1 MDGLRD
7 REEADSLAVTGLGIL
22 WVRQHGF
29 TIDRPHGLGD
39 DYLLL
44 RFYTPMLVRTA
55 AGVVHGEPGDCLLY
69 EPTFPQWYTGRG
81 VGFIDDWVHI
91 TSRGMPEI
99 IRRYQVPVNTL
110 FRPRELD
117 FFSPSIEAIS
127 REQRRR
133 ELFWRDSVR
142 MLVEQLLMR
151 LGRMVNEREVPNL
164 RIERQVHADALR
176 SVRMHVH
183 GRLEEG
189 WTVAR
194 MAQLAH
200 MSASRFGV
208 LYKRV
213 LGVSPAEDLIEARLA
228 RAQELLTNS
237 GMSVGE
243 VAARTG
249 FKSPSYFSCLFHRRV
264 GAAPTEYRGR
274 DLGEG
279 NRAEAAGE
287 DAPAGV

>member
-7 REEADSLAVTGLGIL
+7 GEEADSLAVTRLGVL
-22 WVRQHGF
+22 WVRQQGF
-29 TIDRPHGLGD
+29 TIDRPRGLGE
-39 DYLLL
+39 YLLL
-44 RFYTPMLVRTA
+44 RFYTPMLVGTT

-69 EPTFPQWYTGRG
+69 DPTFAQWYTGRG

-91 TSRGMPEI
+91 TSRGMPEL
-99 IRRYQVPVNTL
+99 IRRYRLPVNML

-117 FFSPSIEAIS
+117 FFSPTLQAIS
-127 REQRRR
+127 REQHRR

-151 LGRMVNEREVPNL
+151 LGRMVNEPELPNPETKRL
-164 RIERQVHADALR
+164 FHPDALR

-183 GRLEEG
+183 ERLEER
-189 WTVAR
+189 WTVAS

-200 MSASRFGV
+200 MSPSRFAV
-208 LYKRV
+208 NYRTV

-237 GMSVGE
+237 GMSVGQ
-243 VAARTG
+243 VAAQTG
-249 FKSPSYFSCLFHRRV
+249 FKSPSYFSRSFRRRV
-264 GAAPTEYRGR
+264 GTTPTDYQRRHLRQG
-274 DLGEG
+274 D
-279 NRAEAAGE
+279 RAETTG
-287 DAPAGV
+287 